1 MDTLGKLSLYLC
13 KHVLFEYLNFYLLSH
28 HFTRENFGEF
38 TAKMMASYQ
47 NPELIWS
54 KFSWVNAGGSGVEV
68 PMTNNIRSFIGV
80 KKK

>member
-13 KHVLFEYLNFYLLSH
+13 KHVLFEYLNFYLSSH
-28 HFTRENFGEF
+28 YYTKENFGEF
-38 TAKMMASYQ
+38 TQKMMRSYE
-47 NPELIWS
+47 NPELLWS
-54 KFSWVNAGGSGVEV
+54 RFSQPNVGAPGSEV